1 MVRTK
6 GDPAALAGAVRR
18 TIASVDPEQPVSAV
32 RTMDEILD
40 RDVEDRTQQMT
51 LLGAFAGLALLLAS
65 IGLYGVLSYAVT
77 QRSREIGLR
86 MALGATARSVMGM
99 VVGRGLAL
107 TGVGLAIGVALALA
121 ATRFMKT
128 MLYGVDAFDPATFVA
143 VPALLGAIAALACWL
158 PARRASRLD
167 PIVVLRE
174 E

>member
-1 MVRTK
+1 
-6 GDPAALAGAVRR
+6 
-18 TIASVDPEQPVSAV
+18 
-32 RTMDEILD
+32 
-40 RDVEDRTQQMT
+40 
-51 LLGAFAGLALLLAS
+51 
-65 IGLYGVLSYAVT
+65 
-77 QRSREIGLR
+77 
-86 MALGATARSVMGM
+86 M

-128 MLYGVDAFDPATFVA
+128 MLYGVDAFDPATFMAVA
-143 VPALLGAIAALACWL
+143 ALLGAIAALACWL